1 MKKITY
7 SNKSKYSDNISQ
19 RILTDENIN
28 EIKDVVNSLSDSI
41 QNLSVQHGIKG
52 DKGDQGEKGQKG
64 DKGDQGEK
72 GQKGDKGDQGEK
84 GQKGNKGQQGIQGQ
98 KGQKGDK
105 GDPGE
110 QGLTGQ
116 QGIQGQKGD
125 KGQKG
130 QKGDKGDKGDKGQQ
144 GIQGQKGQKG
154 DKGEKGQKGDKGQQ
168 GIQGQKGQKGDP
180 GVGNTINI
188 TIIKNVIAEN
198 WIDSNTYSEFP
209 YQCTILNEN
218 IKEES
223 DVDVVFSLEEALSG
237 DYAPICLIENG
248 AITIY
253 SKVNKLITINKIRI
267 L

>member
-98 KGQKGDK
+98 KGQKGD
-105 GDPGE
+105 
-110 QGLTGQ
+110 
-116 QGIQGQKGD
+116 
-125 KGQKG
+125 
-130 QKGDKGDKGDKGQQ
+130 
-144 GIQGQKGQKG
+144 
-154 DKGEKGQKGDKGQQ
+154 
-168 GIQGQKGQKGDP
+168 P
-180 GVGNTINI
+180 GVGYTFNI